1 MAEEERELLG
11 SDLVEAERKLAEQ
24 TTQMG
29 GGFYQLSNE
38 MPWEDRYPNAIN
50 DFVKTDGVK
59 EIAKIADVEPENL
72 KPPFEISDETI
83 NDINDILAS
92 ADPLTMSDIELAG
105 LRADVQTII
114 SDLDIPTAEQ
124 LTTFVDT
131 FTKFVAAASSQN
143 ISFPT
148 NFREITL
155 VSTDT
160 NINSFLNRTGIRKL
174 VVIDS
179 NKLAYPFITPRYKIP
194 SQLQATLSG
203 VTGTLGSMNINY
215 TGITRV
221 VGTSEIGKGS
231 IILISNNAK
240 EYLDLEQQKVSI
252 DWISEDSQSIRVV
265 SPLLFELDDTYLV
278 QIYQYTADQVL
289 SPGDLIKIPQ

>member
-1 MAEEERELLG
+1 MAETERELLG

-29 GGFYQLSNE
+29 GGFYQLSKDVN
-38 MPWEDRYPNAIN
+38 WEDRYPNAII

-59 EIAKIADVEPENL
+59 KIATTAGVDPEKL
-72 KPPFEISDETI
+72 KPPFSISDETI
-83 NDINDILAS
+83 NDINGILES
-92 ADPLTMSDIELAG
+92 ADPLTMSDTELAA
-105 LRADVQTII
+105 LRSDVNTII

-160 NINSFLNRTGIRKL
+160 SIDNFLIRTGIRKL
-174 VVIDS
+174 VAIRI
-179 NKLAYPFITPRYKIP
+179 NKLVYPFITPRHKV
-194 SQLQATLSG
+194 SSNLQATLSG
-203 VTGTLGSMNINY
+203 ATGTLGSMNINY
-215 TGITRV
+215 TGITRE
-221 VGTSEIGKGS
+221 VGTAEIGKGS

-240 EYLDLEQQKVSI
+240 EYSDLEQQKVSI

-278 QIYQYTADQVL
+278 QIYQYTANQVL

>member
-29 GGFYQLSNE
+29 GGFFQLTKDIN
-38 MPWEDRYPNAIN
+38 WEDRYPNAII

-59 EIAKIADVEPENL
+59 EIAAIAEVDPENL

-92 ADPLTMSDIELAG
+92 ADPLTMSDAELAA
-105 LRADVQTII
+105 LRTDVQAII
-114 SDLDIPTAEQ
+114 SGIDIPTAEQ

-148 NFREITL
+148 NTREIIL

-160 NINSFLNRTGIRKL
+160 SIDNFLVRTGIRKL
-174 VVIDS
+174 VAIRI
-179 NKLAYPFITPRYKIP
+179 NKLVYPFITPRYKVP

-203 VTGTLGSMNINY
+203 VTGEIGSMNINY
-215 TGITRV
+215 TGIARE
-221 VGTSEIGKGS
+221 VGTAEIGKGS
-231 IILISNNAK
+231 IILITNNAK
-240 EYLDLEQQKVSI
+240 EYSDLNQQKVSI

-265 SPLLFELDDTYLV
+265 SPLLFDLDDTYFV
-278 QIYQYTADQVL
+278 QINQYTADQVL

>member
-11 SDLVEAERKLAEQ
+11 SDLVAAERQLAEQ
-24 TTQMG
+24 TTQMA
-29 GGFYQLSNE
+29 GGFFQLTKEVN
-38 MPWEDRYPNAIN
+38 WEDRYPNAII

-59 EIAKIADVEPENL
+59 EIADVAGVDPENL

-92 ADPLTMSDIELAG
+92 ADPLTMSDAELAG
-105 LRADVQTII
+105 LRSDVEAII
-114 SDLDIPTAEQ
+114 SDIDIPTAEQ

-148 NFREITL
+148 NTREIIL

-160 NINSFLNRTGIRKL
+160 SIDNFLNRIGIRKL
-174 VVIDS
+174 VAIRI
-179 NKLAYPFITPRYKIP
+179 NKLVYPFITPRFKIP

-203 VTGTLGSMNINY
+203 VTGSVQSMNINY
-215 TGITRV
+215 TEITRV
-221 VGTSEIGKGS
+221 VGTAEIGKGS
-231 IILISNNAK
+231 IILITNNAK
-240 EYLDLEQQKVSI
+240 EYSDLNQQKVSI